1 MGLERRGIGDR
12 SAWDVIR
19 GRRPWGALALV
30 MLSGLAI
37 MRNGVDVAP
46 GPPQPAAAT
55 SPQAGQTMAAPT
67 PSAGLRPLAYA
78 PASRVRIP
86 ALKVDAPVIDVGLD
100 QEGWI
105 SAPPP
110 QDRNLAGWYQN
121 GISPG
126 QPGTAVIVGHVDNE
140 SGPAVFYSLGALEPG
155 RRVEVTRYDGRVAV
169 FQVYGVEVFSK
180 GDFPGV
186 RVYGDTG
193 HPELRVITCGG
204 GYSRAGGYDGNVVV
218 FARMVATR

>member
-1 MGLERRGIGDR
+1 MGRLYR
-12 SAWDVIR
+12 SGRDVIR
-19 GRRPWGALALV
+19 GRRPWGALSLV
-30 MLSGLAI
+30 LLTGLAM
-37 MRNGVDVAP
+37 MRNGVDAP
-46 GPPQPAAAT
+46 EGPPQPVAAA
-55 SPQAGQTMAAPT
+55 SPQAGRVVAAPV
-67 PSAGLRPLAYA
+67 PEAGLRPLEYA
-78 PASRVRIP
+78 PASRVRIE
-86 ALKVDAPVIDVGLD
+86 ALKVDAPVMDVGLD
-100 QEGWI
+100 AEGWI

-126 QPGTAVIVGHVDNE
+126 QRGTSVIVGHVDNE
-140 SGPAVFYSLGALEPG
+140 EGPAVFYGLGSLKPG
-155 RRVEVTRYDGRVAV
+155 QRVEVTRYDGRVAV

-180 GDFPGV
+180 DDFPGV